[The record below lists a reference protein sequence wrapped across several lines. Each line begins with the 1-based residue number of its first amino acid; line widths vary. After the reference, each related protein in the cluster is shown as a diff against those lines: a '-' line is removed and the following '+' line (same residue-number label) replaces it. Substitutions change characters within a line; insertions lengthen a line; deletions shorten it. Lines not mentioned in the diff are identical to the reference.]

1 MALKVDRLHAGLAV
15 LLVLGVGYRAVAARR
30 EPAGESPPGLR
41 DQRASVERSRP
52 ARAQGKGPPK
62 RLARVPRAP
71 PDSARPRIRVE
82 QTPYGALDLSRLPR
96 ARVRVAPERDLVDM
110 DHAGA
115 AELEALPGIGPAL
128 AKRIV
133 EDRDA
138 HGPFGSLAGL
148 TRVKG
153 IGKRMA
159 ERLKPLVTF
168 GGTGRPSS
176 VISGR
181 APAAGPGR
189 RSPHRPARTAQAPVR
204 LAVLLDHSTTRR
216 PPPRMAA
223 PASTAAAPEKTADA
237 LLRDGVI
244 SKEQHER
251 ARADAKQN
259 GTTVSYALVKLGFL
273 NEVDLTRYIA
283 RHSRMP
289 AVDLSKFEVDP
300 RIIRLIPSEL
310 AAKHLVLPLK
320 RDGRTL
326 TVAVADP
333 SNLGILEDLKFI
345 TRYDIYPVLAG
356 EYTLRNV
363 IDKQY
368 DQGDQAMQSLLQDIA
383 GAEGDIEVLEDE
395 EDDVNAAALAA
406 AVDDAPVVK
415 LLNAILT
422 DAVKRGASDIHFECF
437 EHELRVRY
445 RIDGA
450 LQEVM
455 KPPLK
460 LKAALISRFKIMA
473 QLNIAERRVPQ
484 DGRIKLKIGNKVIDY
499 RVSTLPTLFGE
510 KVVLRILDKGNLTLD
525 LEKFGIEPAA
535 EKSLMESIMNPYGM
549 VLVTGPTGS
558 GKTTT
563 LYSALSKINNI
574 DVNIMTSED
583 PVEYNLFGINQV
595 QVRNEIGMTF
605 AAALKA
611 FLRQDPNIIMVGE
624 IRDLET
630 GGIAIKAALTGHLVL
645 STLHTNSAPETVTR
659 LLDMGLEPFNVAS
672 ALNLVLAQR
681 LVRRVCPRC
690 KKRYTPDETELAGA
704 KVSVDTT
711 LRDLRFTEP
720 ALAAAKARAL
730 PEAASHLTHL
740 SLDTR
745 VGELPYFKGRGCDD
759 CAGTGLKG
767 RQGLYEV
774 MAMTP
779 ELRKLILMNEDAQV
793 IKDAA
798 IEQGMLTLRMDGW
811 LKVLKG
817 VTTLE
822 QVIRETSA

>member
-1 MALKVDRLHAGLAV
+1 MVKLDRSHVALAILLA
-15 LLVLGVGYRAVAARR
+15 LGVGWRLIDRRRTAPPGDVPGLTAQIRAV
-30 EPAGESPPGLR
+30 
-41 DQRASVERSRP
+41 
-52 ARAQGKGPPK
+52 
-62 RLARVPRAP
+62 
-71 PDSARPRIRVE
+71 DSARGRRGTLRGAAAKAASEKAARDRTARASATVSIRTE
-82 QTPYGALDLSRLPR
+82 STPAGALPPSAVSGSRSQSRPGT
-96 ARVRVAPERDLVDM
+96 ERLLVDVES
-110 DHAGA
+110 ATVG
-115 AELEALPGIGPAL
+115 ELEALPRVGPALARRIVDDRLRNGPFGDLDGLSRVKGIGPAL
-128 AKRIV
+128 TAQ
-133 EDRDA
+133 
-138 HGPFGSLAGL
+138 LA
-148 TRVKG
+148 
-153 IGKRMA
+153 A
-159 ERLKPLVTF
+159 YVTF
-168 GGTGRPSS
+168 GASARPSH
-176 VISGR
+176 VT
-181 APAAGPGR
+181 PAASPRAAPDR
-189 RSPHRPARTAQAPVR
+189 RPTRSNRDTRPPLPPVPDANFALSMTAPV
-204 LAVLLDHSTTRR
+204 
-216 PPPRMAA
+216 
-223 PASTAAAPEKTADA
+223 AAPEKIADVLVREGLA
-237 LLRDGVI
+237 T
-244 SKEQHER
+244 KEGLDR
-251 ARADAKQN
+251 ARQEAKQS
-259 GTTVSYALVKLGFL
+259 GTSVNYALVKLGVIP
-273 NEVDLTRYIA
+273 EVELTRIIA
-283 RHSRMP
+283 RTSRMP

-300 RIIRLIPSEL
+300 RIIKLIPAEL
-310 AAKHLVLPLK
+310 ATKHLVLPLK

-326 TVAVADP
+326 TVAISDP
-333 SNLGILEDLKFI
+333 TNQGILEDLKFI
-345 TRYDIYPVLAG
+345 TRYDIFPVLAG
-356 EYTLRNV
+356 EYTLRGV
-363 IDKQY
+363 IEKQY
-368 DQGDQAMQSLLQDIA
+368 DTGDVAMQSLLDDIVSD
-383 GAEGDIEVLEDE
+383 GDVEVVEERE
-395 EDDVNAAALAA
+395 EDVSAAALAA

-415 LLNAILT
+415 LINAILT

-525 LEKFGIEPAA
+525 LEKFGIEPSA
-535 EKSLMESIMNPYGM
+535 EKALMESIMNPYGM

-672 ALNLVLAQR
+672 ALNLILAQR
-681 LVRRVCPRC
+681 LVRRICTQC
-690 KKRYTPDETELAGA
+690 KTKYTPDESELGGA
-704 KVSVDTT
+704 KVAPGMS
-711 LRDLRFTEP
+711 LGDLRFTTE
-720 ALAAAKARAL
+720 ALADAKARAA
-730 PEAASHLTHL
+730 PHAAPFLENL
-740 SLDTR
+740 SLATTI
-745 VGELPYFKGRGCDD
+745 GELPFFRGRGCDA

-779 ELRKLILMNEDAQV
+779 SLRKLVLQNVGAQE
-793 IKDAA
+793 IREAA
-798 IEQGMLTLRMDGW
+798 IEAGMLTLRMDGL

-817 VTTLE
+817 ITTLE
-822 QVIRETSA
+822 QVIRETAA

>member
-1 MALKVDRLHAGLAV
+1 MS
-15 LLVLGVGYRAVAARR
+15 AA
-30 EPAGESPPGLR
+30 
-41 DQRASVERSRP
+41 
-52 ARAQGKGPPK
+52 
-62 RLARVPRAP
+62 
-71 PDSARPRIRVE
+71 
-82 QTPYGALDLSRLPR
+82 
-96 ARVRVAPERDLVDM
+96 
-110 DHAGA
+110 
-115 AELEALPGIGPAL
+115 
-128 AKRIV
+128 
-133 EDRDA
+133 
-138 HGPFGSLAGL
+138 
-148 TRVKG
+148 
-153 IGKRMA
+153 
-159 ERLKPLVTF
+159 
-168 GGTGRPSS
+168 SS
-176 VISGR
+176 V
-181 APAAGPGR
+181 
-189 RSPHRPARTAQAPVR
+189 
-204 LAVLLDHSTTRR
+204 
-216 PPPRMAA
+216 
-223 PASTAAAPEKTADA
+223 AAPEKIVDV
-237 LLRDGVI
+237 LIRDGLLTRD
-244 SKEQHER
+244 QLER
-251 ARADAKQN
+251 VKQEAKQSSTSVN
-259 GTTVSYALVKLGFL
+259 YALVKLGIVP
-273 NEVDLTRYIA
+273 EVELTKLIA
-283 RHSRMP
+283 KTSRMP
-289 AVDLSKFEVDP
+289 AVDLSRFEVDA
-300 RIIRLIPSEL
+300 RIIKLIPAEL
-310 AAKHLVLPLK
+310 ATKHLVLPLK
-320 RDGRTL
+320 REGRTL
-326 TVAVADP
+326 TVAIADP
-333 SNLGILEDLKFI
+333 NNLGILEDLKFI
-345 TRYDIYPVLAG
+345 TRYDIFPVLAG
-356 EYTLRNV
+356 EYTLRSV
-363 IDKQY
+363 IEKQY
-368 DQGDQAMQSLLQDIA
+368 DTGDVAMQSLLDDIT
-383 GAEGDIEVLEDE
+383 GLEGDIEVVEDQE
-395 EDDVNAAALAA
+395 EDVSAAALAA

-415 LLNAILT
+415 LINAILT

-525 LEKFGIEPAA
+525 LEKFGIEPSA
-535 EKSLMESIMNPYGM
+535 EKALMEAIMNPYGM

-681 LVRRVCPRC
+681 LVRRICPQC
-690 KKRYTPDETELAGA
+690 KAKYDPDDAELAGA
-704 KVSVDTT
+704 KVLPTT
-711 LRDLRFTEP
+711 SLRDLRFNEG
-720 ALAAAKARAL
+720 ALADAKAKATAH
-730 PEAASHLTHL
+730 AAPFLEKL
-740 SLDTR
+740 SLDTTI
-745 VGELPYFKGRGCDD
+745 GELPFFRGRGCDA

-774 MAMTP
+774 MALTP
-779 ELRKLILMNEDAQV
+779 GLRKLILQNLGSQEL
-793 IKDAA
+793 KDSA
-798 IEQGMLTLRMDGW
+798 IEAGMLTLRMDGW
-811 LKVLKG
+811 LKVMKG
-817 VTTLE
+817 ITTLE